1 MHPCLAALLSAL
13 SDAREVVLTPEPA
26 RVLALVAA
34 LNVENL
40 FSAVTLH
47 AEHDMPA
54 VSADIR
60 CDGKARWIHE
70 HHRVRLSINFKHQ
83 VHDAAVGL
91 IDRPYVPR

>member
-54 VSADIR
+54 VSADIPVSYTHLTLPT
-60 CDGKARWIHE
+60 IYS
-70 HHRVRLSINFKHQ
+70 V
-83 VHDAAVGL
+83 
-91 IDRPYVPR
+91 